1 MSTDIQP
8 ILTELKDNLKV
19 QVYKNRLDMGR
30 AAAASTAARMKQL
43 LSEKDRIRMVFA
55 AAPSQN
61 EFLQAL
67 TEDQDID
74 WSRVTA
80 FHMDE
85 YIGLPQDAPQRFS
98 QFLKERLFDKV
109 NPGELYLID
118 SSKGAEEECRRYA
131 ELLNEAP
138 IDIVCL
144 GIGEN
149 GHIAFNDPPVAD
161 FEDSQVIKPVE
172 LDDACR
178 QQQVNDGCFPA
189 FDDVP
194 THALTLTIPTMLSA
208 SHLFC
213 IVPGTTKREA
223 VMHTLNSPISTACPA
238 TILRTHPDCTLYVDP
253 DSYGEGA

>member
-8 ILTELKDNLKV
+8 IVTELKDKLKV
-19 QVYKNRLDMGR
+19 RVYNSRDDMGR
-30 AAAASTAARMKQL
+30 AAAANTAARMKQL
-43 LSEKDRIRMVFA
+43 LKEKDRIRMVFA

-67 TEDQDID
+67 TEDQQLD

-85 YIGLPQDAPQRFS
+85 YIGLPEDAPQRFS
-98 QFLKERLFDKV
+98 QFLKEKLFDKV
-109 NPGELYLID
+109 NPGELHLIQ
-118 SSKGAEEECRRYA
+118 SSNGAEEECRRYT

-149 GHIAFNDPPVAD
+149 GHIAFNDPPVAN
-161 FEDSQVIKPVE
+161 FEDPEVMKPVE

-178 QQQVNDGCFPA
+178 RQQVNDGCFPS

-213 IVPGTTKREA
+213 IVPGAAKREA
-223 VMHTLNSPISTACPA
+223 VMHTLNGPITTQCPA
-238 TILRTHPDCTLYVDP
+238 SILRTHPDCTLYLDP
-253 DSYGEGA
+253 DSYGDVS